1 MAVLQVYVE
10 FYAKGWTITDSVL
23 KEIFYWPLK
32 PAETKQEMMKLE
44 DIHESLRLYLWL
56 RYMLKLRIQYPFR
69 ITKFINQ
76 TTIAA
81 QYHRTHCLYL
91 L

>member
-23 KEIFYWPLK
+23 KEILYWPLK

-81 QYHRTHCLYL
+81 RCHRTHCLYL